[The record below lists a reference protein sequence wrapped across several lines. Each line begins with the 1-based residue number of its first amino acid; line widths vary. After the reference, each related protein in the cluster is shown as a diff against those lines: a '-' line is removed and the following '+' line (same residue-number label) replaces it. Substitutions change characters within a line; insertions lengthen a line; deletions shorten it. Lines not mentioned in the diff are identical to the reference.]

1 MIGRVRSLVALA
13 LGVALSA
20 VVAAPALADVQYA
33 SCADAHAAGAAPMRV
48 GEPGYR
54 LGLDRD
60 RDGVACEDGADENPA
75 PIEKPVCP
83 DLPPSLPIPAPT
95 DDDHIPTVPDPKT
108 PPPAEEGAED
118 AADRAD
124 QDGDKPEG
132 EVVEDDQTAD
142 VVSDNPVRFQLAETP
157 QAACPSTTAKPAGDS
172 DQVDGDDNTA
182 AGGQG
187 GADGD
192 SLPVTGAPV
201 QLAVLAGLV
210 LLVAGASAVV
220 MVRRRTRFTA

>member
-33 SCADAHAAGAAPMRV
+33 SCAEARAAGAAPMRV

-60 RDGVACEDGADENPA
+60 RDGVACEDGDENPA

-83 DLPPSLPIPAPT
+83 DLPPSLPLPAPT
-95 DDDHIPTVPDPKT
+95 DDDHLPTVPDPQT

-118 AADRAD
+118 PAD
-124 QDGDKPEG
+124 QGGQNGDKPEG
-132 EVVEDDQTAD
+132 GLVEDDQGED
-142 VVSDNPVRFQLAETP
+142 VVSDDPVRFQLAETP
-157 QAACPSTTAKPAGDS
+157 QAACPSTTAKPVGDS

-187 GADGD
+187 GADRDG
-192 SLPVTGAPV
+192 LPVTGAPV

-220 MVRRRTRFTA
+220 LVRRRTRFTA

>member
-1 MIGRVRSLVALA
+1 MIGRVRGLAAVA

-20 VVAAPALADVQYA
+20 VVAAPAAADVQYA
-33 SCADAHAAGAAPMRV
+33 SCAEARAAGAAPMRV

-60 RDGVACEDGADENPA
+60 GDGVACEDGGDENPA

-95 DDDHIPTVPDPKT
+95 DDDHLPTVPDPQT
-108 PPPAEEGAED
+108 PPPADDGAD
-118 AADRAD
+118 DPADQGG

-132 EVVEDDQTAD
+132 GLVEDDQAED
-142 VVSDNPVRFQLAETP
+142 VVRHNPVRLQLAATP
-157 QAACPSTTAKPAGDS
+157 QQACPSTTAKPVGDS
-172 DQVDGDDNTA
+172 DPVDGDDNA
-182 AGGQG
+182 AVGGQ

-192 SLPVTGAPV
+192 GLPVTGAPV
-201 QLAVLAGLV
+201 QLTVLAGLV
-210 LLVAGASAVV
+210 LLVAGVSAVV
-220 MVRRRTRFTA
+220 AVRRRSRFTA